1 MATTKPNEA
10 AAALDHAVDAAIDA
24 LGRHLVL
31 GAPLGIGK
39 PNPLLNAFYRRAAA
53 DPELH
58 LDLFTALSLAVPP
71 AGGGLKGRFARPFL
85 ARHFGD
91 YPHLEWLAALKADD
105 LPPNITISEFYFQPG
120 SMLGRPAAQRHY
132 VSSNYTHVA
141 RDMERR
147 GVNLICQAVAARDT
161 PHGRMLSLSSN
172 ADVTLDLIDR
182 LQAGQRPYYTI
193 ALVNHHLPYMA
204 GDAEVP
210 ASTFDRVIDEPAL
223 DYLPFAPPRA
233 PIDLADH
240 AIGLYASLL
249 VADGGTLQIGI
260 GSLGESLA
268 HFLLQRQHHN
278 ADWRALCATLLDERT
293 RDLVH
298 HWGGLEPF
306 AVGLYAAS
314 EMFMDAFVHLYRGGI
329 LKRRV
334 YDDLA
339 VQELLNSGTIDET
352 PSPAMLAALQ
362 RAGRIGAPLGP
373 DDLAWLQHWGIIDGA
388 VQLHDGALI
397 TPAGDRLPADLAG
410 LDPARWQPFLGGRL
424 KHGKLLNAA
433 FFLGSRWFYET
444 LSAMPDDER
453 ALFAMSRVSRI
464 NQLYHSEALDRA
476 QRRAARFMNTTM
488 KMTLLGAAASDC
500 LANGQVVS
508 GVGGQYNFVAM
519 AHALERS
526 RSILMLRATRYQN
539 GKLESNIVW
548 EYPQVTIPRHLRDL
562 VITEYGIADL
572 RGKSDEEVIIA
583 LLAIADARFQEE
595 LLAAAH
601 SAGKI
606 DPAWRLPP
614 EFRRNTPEHLAR
626 RFAPHADLLPTW
638 PFGSDFD
645 DLELRLLHALQWLA
659 ARQVRPLALWRAWLA
674 GRAAGDRNF
683 ESRWHERLGF
693 HEPLSFKDR
702 IQARLVRGALHLA
715 GLPPAS
721 AIAPVMHTG
730 GDAQHRKVTEK

>member
-1 MATTKPNEA
+1 METTKTNEA
-10 AAALDHAVDAAIDA
+10 AAALEQAVEAAIDA
-24 LGRHLVL
+24 LGHHLVL

-53 DPELH
+53 DPELR
-58 LDLFTALSLAVPP
+58 LDVFTALSLAVPP

-91 YPHLEWLAALKADD
+91 YPHLEWLADLKSDN
-105 LPPNITISEFYFQPG
+105 LPPNVTVSEFYLQPG
-120 SMLGRPAAQRHY
+120 SMLGRPAAQRRY

-172 ADVTLDLIDR
+172 PDVTLDLIDR
-182 LQAGQRPYYTI
+182 LKKGQRPYYTI
-193 ALVNHHLPYMA
+193 ALVNRHLPYMA

-210 ASTFDRVIDEPAL
+210 ASTFDRVLDDPAL

-268 HFLLQRQHHN
+268 HFLLHRQHHN
-278 ADWRALCATLLDERT
+278 ADWRALCAAVLDEPT
-293 RDLVH
+293 RDLVS

-306 AVGLYAAS
+306 AKGLYAAS
-314 EMFMDAFVHLYRGGI
+314 EMFMDAFIHLYRGGI

-334 YDDLA
+334 YDDLHL
-339 VQELLNSGTIDET
+339 QELLNGGAIDEI
-352 PSPAMLAALQ
+352 PSPAMLAALY
-362 RAGRIGAPLGP
+362 RAGKIAAPLSP
-373 DDLAWLQHWGIIDGA
+373 DDLAWLQHWGIIDST
-388 VQLHDGALI
+388 VTLQDGILLA
-397 TPAGDRLPADLAG
+397 PGGERVPADPRHGDA
-410 LDPARWQPFLGGRL
+410 ARWGPILGPRL
-424 KHGKLLNAA
+424 SHGKLLHAA

-444 LSAMPDDER
+444 LSALPADER
-453 ALFAMSRVSRI
+453 ALFAMCRVSRI
-464 NQLYHSEALDRA
+464 NQLYQGEALDRA
-476 QRRAARFMNTTM
+476 QRLESRFMNTTM
-488 KMTLLGAAASDC
+488 KMTLLGAAASET

-526 RSILMLRATRYQN
+526 RSILLLRATRRQN

-562 VITEYGIADL
+562 VVTEYGIADL
-572 RGKSDEEVIIA
+572 RNKSDEEVIIA
-583 LLAIADARFQEE
+583 LLAIADARFQED

-614 EFRRNTPEHLAR
+614 EFRRNTPDELAR
-626 RFAPHADLLPTW
+626 RLAPHARLLPRW

-645 DLELRLLHALQWLA
+645 ELELRLLNALQWLA
-659 ARQVRPLALWRAWLA
+659 AHQSRPLALWRAWRA
-674 GRAAGDRNF
+674 GRTAGDRTF
-683 ESRWHERLGF
+683 EARWRERLGF
-693 HEPLSFKDR
+693 HEPLAFKDR
-702 IQARLVRGALHLA
+702 LQARLVRGALHLA
-715 GLPPAS
+715 TPD
-721 AIAPVMHTG
+721 APVIHTG
-730 GDAQHRKVTEK
+730 DDATGRQVTKK